1 MNLHHVKYCFNK
13 QFLFRDF
20 TYLKKCSTLMKFFS
34 FFYWSIVALQCWVRG
49 AICIHTHTHTH
60 THTHIYQK
68 EKGVTEDEMV
78 GWHHRLNGH
87 EFAQTLGR
95 GGEESL
101 VCWSVGSQR
110 TGHDLA
116 AEQQQCT
123 HIADSLCS
131 RGETT
136 YIFQTHIQVL
146 QSLC

>member
-1 MNLHHVKYCFNK
+1 MDDITDSMDMNLH
-13 QFLFRDF
+13 
-20 TYLKKCSTLMKFFS
+20 KF
-34 FFYWSIVALQCWVRG
+34 
-49 AICIHTHTHTH
+49 
-60 THTHIYQK
+60 
-68 EKGVTEDEMV
+68 MV
-78 GWHHRLNGH
+78 EER
-87 EFAQTLGR
+87 R
-95 GGEESL
+95 GEESL